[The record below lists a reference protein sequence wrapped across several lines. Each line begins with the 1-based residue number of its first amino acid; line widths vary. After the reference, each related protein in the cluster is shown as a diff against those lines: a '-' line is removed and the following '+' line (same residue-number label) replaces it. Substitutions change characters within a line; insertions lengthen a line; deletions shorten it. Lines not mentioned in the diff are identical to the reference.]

1 MSSFLVVCGGLQHID
16 PNQSVVLTGNGGNA
30 PLDGAIVSVSTAT
43 LTPLS
48 IPWGVDSEGCPDPAP
63 SYAGGVL
70 SHVVLRAPTAAGIHT
85 FTIQWSRSLTPEA
98 ENDANAFARAA
109 TSVDFSVR
117 VSSNTAPMITVPAS
131 FTVEGDTRGGW
142 TSTWIVSA
150 SDAEDDLD
158 PTPTCVPTVGG
169 VLPLG
174 PTTVTCTVTDGAG
187 ATASDHFDV
196 TVVDRTA
203 PRLSGFPSDI
213 DVSTSDP
220 DGRAVSF
227 ASPNATDVVDGSP
240 TVACSPVSGS
250 VFAVGTSTVTCTA
263 TDERGN
269 QASGSFRVTVRSV
282 APHEASAVW
291 LEPVA
296 SGSWTF
302 VVNRGRTIPVKVRL
316 FVNGHARPWGDADL
330 RVTPC
335 GGGATSE
342 LPLTSGGGRW
352 NVSLDTSGLD
362 ASCYTVAATIDGL
375 LADSFTLE
383 LRGGAA
389 AAARPKRMA
398 PTVP

>member
-1 MSSFLVVCGGLQHID
+1 M
-16 PNQSVVLTGNGGNA
+16 
-30 PLDGAIVSVSTAT
+30 
-43 LTPLS
+43 
-48 IPWGVDSEGCPDPAP
+48 
-63 SYAGGVL
+63 
-70 SHVVLRAPTAAGIHT
+70 
-85 FTIQWSRSLTPEA
+85 TPEA
-98 ENDANAFARAA
+98 QNDANAFARAA
-109 TSVDFSVR
+109 TSINFSVR
-117 VSSNTAPMITVPAS
+117 VTSNTPPTITVPAS

-142 TSTWIVSA
+142 TSSWTVSA

-158 PTPTCVPTVGG
+158 PTPICVPTVGG

-203 PRLSGFPSDI
+203 PRLSGLPSDI

-227 ASPNATDVVDGSP
+227 ASPSATDVVDGSP
-240 TVACSPVSGS
+240 TVACSPVSGF

-269 QASGSFRVTVRSV
+269 QASGSFRVSVRSV

-316 FVNGHARPWGDADL
+316 IVDGHARTRGDADL
-330 RVTPC
+330 RVMPC

-342 LPLTSGGGRW
+342 LPLTWGGGRW
-352 NVSLDTSGLD
+352 NVSLDTSALA
-362 ASCYTVAATIDGL
+362 ASCYRVAATMDGL
-375 LADSFTLE
+375 LAGAFTLE

-389 AAARPKRMA
+389 ADAHPRRTA
-398 PTVP
+398 PTAPSTTAAERRSKATAKTR